1 MPVGGL
7 APLNGTRSGA
17 PGFGGRCLRVA
28 MTRRAHVRAY
38 ADVPVADIGRTIGS
52 KLGDYCPDP
61 WGQSSIGP
69 TNWSTI
75 RHDAGGVS
83 AVAGTLIVGWS
94 QSTGKQLA

>member
-61 WGQSSIGP
+61 WGQLSRGSA
-69 TNWSTI
+69 NASTS
-75 RHDAGGVS
+75 RYDLGWVRRVGGD
-83 AVAGTLIVGWS
+83 
-94 QSTGKQLA
+94 